1 MENIRQAVERAKA
14 RSGPQTSNGLHM
26 PPQQARYGSND
37 VHTQE
42 IGLDPSYLQSQRIVA
57 YDGKDPRSRSFDIL
71 RTEVL
76 RLMDL
81 KCWKTL
87 AVTSPTPG
95 CGKTVTATNLA
106 LSMARQSEHQVC
118 LVDLDLQRP
127 QVATSLGLKRREG
140 ALDVIERRIDLVS
153 AIRIVRVGGSRLEV
167 LPTTPSSDS
176 SDLAASTAMKMF
188 LQELAGYGQS
198 RIVILDLPPIL
209 TGHDVISILPQVD
222 CSLFVVGVGV
232 SKISEVEEC
241 TKYLEGTDVVRIVL
255 NKVPESKST
264 YAYNHQRMLPNS
276 IT

>member
-14 RSGPQTSNGLHM
+14 RSGAQNSNGLHLA
-26 PPQQARYGSND
+26 PQQDKYGLNG

-57 YDGKDPRSRSFDIL
+57 YDGKDPRSRPFDIL

-76 RLMDL
+76 RSMDL

-87 AVTSPTPG
+87 AVTSATPG

-106 LSMARQSEHQVC
+106 LSMARQSEHPVC

-127 QVATSLGLKRREG
+127 QVATSLGLKPLEG

-176 SDLAASTAMKMF
+176 SDLVASTAMKMF
-188 LQELAGYGQS
+188 LHELAGYGQS
-198 RIVILDLPPIL
+198 RIVILDLPPML

-222 CSLFVVGVGV
+222 CILFVVGMGV
-232 SKISEVEEC
+232 SKISEVQEC

-255 NKVPESKST
+255 NKVPESKS
-264 YAYNHQRMLPNS
+264 AYVYN
-276 IT
+276 